1 MIIRLTDAFRVP
13 FPPLVGEGDALFP
26 MLSILHIL
34 FVSISYI
41 QPANSSKLSAII
53 DFPAAFRCCLSS
65 EDTHTT
71 MQAVYAR
78 YFPWVK
84 ANRTFWAFQD
94 IRVVLYYLIML

>member
-13 FPPLVGEGDALFP
+13 FPPLVGEGDTLFP

-71 MQAVYAR
+71 MQAVYAFETGR
-78 YFPWVK
+78 HKMV
-84 ANRTFWAFQD
+84 RT
-94 IRVVLYYLIML
+94 RVWQLVSPHL